1 MVSKLNSPEILH
13 FLIIVTLVLVSARF
27 LGEVFRKFNQP
38 AVIGE
43 ILAGIIL
50 GPSLIGTYFPGFFNA
65 IFLVQP
71 KAYSAF
77 DGLSNVG
84 IIILMFVAGLE
95 VELGKIRKYGKHAAS
110 ISLAGLIFPFAIGF
124 FTVWFFY
131 GYLFNNPTDNKLIPA
146 MFFGTALSITALSVC
161 AKILMDLNILK
172 TKIGMLTL
180 TAAMIDDFFGWIL
193 FSIILQLM
201 NKEGEGG
208 FGSVLMILLF
218 VAVLM
223 TAGKW
228 AINKILEFS
237 EKHLK
242 QPGGSIT
249 VGILLCFI
257 GAVFTEYL
265 GIRGVF
271 GAFLMGVVVGD
282 SKYFKEK
289 YQDILHQFIVNI
301 FAPLFFASIG
311 LRINFIENFHLGVVA
326 FILLVAC
333 IAKLV
338 GAGVGARIGG
348 LKANESMAVAFGM
361 NARGSMEIVLG
372 LLALQAKIID
382 ERIFVGLVVMTMV
395 TILIAGPMM
404 KFFLQRHHTIHGEEV
419 ITKKVIASPHP
430 AIAENDLTL

>member
-13 FLIIVTLVLVSARF
+13 FLIIVTLVLVSARV

-50 GPSLIGTYFPGFFNA
+50 GPSLIGTYFPGFFES

-71 KAYSAF
+71 TAYSAF
-77 DGLSNVG
+77 DGLANVG
-84 IIILMFVAGLE
+84 IIVLMFVAGIE

-110 ISLAGLIFPFAIGF
+110 ISLAGLIFPFSLGF
-124 FTVWFFY
+124 LTVWFFY
-131 GYLFNNPTDNKLIPA
+131 GYLFNNPIQDKLIPA

-208 FGSVLMILLF
+208 FGSILMILLF

-223 TAGKW
+223 TAGRW
-228 AINKILEFS
+228 AINKLLEFS
-237 EKHLK
+237 EKNLK

-249 VGILLCFI
+249 VGILLCLI

-271 GAFLMGVVVGD
+271 GAFLMGVAVGD
-282 SKYFKEK
+282 SKHFKEK

-311 LRINFIENFHLGVVA
+311 LRINFITNFHLGIVT

-348 LKANESMAVAFGM
+348 LKSNESMAVAFGM

-404 KFFLQRHHTIHGEEV
+404 KYFLQRHNSIHGEEIV
-419 ITKKVIASPHP
+419 TKKFAAPFP
-430 AIAENDLTL
+430 AIAEKDLTI